1 MPDNGKSRNVKET
14 IKSVALVVL
23 FLLTILLL
31 YVYWKDINPNS
42 FTFNDLK
49 NQENQKPVILIE
61 DILYPDAFEISYG
74 DESYG
79 TAFHNT
85 KELWYE
91 EEEKADFVTALKGFL
106 NTKDLFTE
114 EITKEQYDKVMEQES
129 IKAVFDSDL
138 PVSFILKTYDIN
150 IPKTLSQQDMVSEIG
165 FSFASMESLFLRNT
179 EQDKYIRIV
188 RAQENIDDY
197 GFSDVYLKADH
208 YTESAYPLSVLL
220 GEEGYNTLV
229 PLPLRL
235 THNLFTYTNERNQ
248 GGEEFERALAKTFF
262 GDIFD
267 FTRIIKEAQGTVTY
281 MYGYGQRV
289 LVSESK
295 GAFYYTNQEAKESIS
310 DYYDSLD
317 KALLFISK
325 HMGTEDAQGVTRDL
339 KLCDVKLQKNDLG
352 QRGITYTFCLIDKG
366 PVKYKTGEALS
377 VTVKGDKISDYKRDF
392 YLTYKEQSEILSL
405 GDYTAVNVL
414 AKNYEDMLHK
424 LKEEGFFEEGE
435 KLYFNGLLDLLTR
448 ITIGDVRFDK
458 NNEGIG
464 KIETCF
470 IFSFSKEGERIDMYY
485 SIKDAL
491 FMGYSIR

>member
-31 YVYWKDINPNS
+31 YVYWKGIDPKD
-42 FTFNDLK
+42 FTLDDLR
-49 NQENQKPVILIE
+49 NQEDQKPLILIE
-61 DILYPDAFEISYG
+61 DILYPDSIEISYG
-74 DESYG
+74 DGSYG
-79 TAFHNT
+79 TVLLTT
-85 KELWYE
+85 KTLWYE
-91 EEEKADFVTALKGFL
+91 KEESANFISSVKNFL

-129 IKAVFDSDL
+129 IKAVFDEDI
-138 PVSFILKTYDIN
+138 PVFLIFSSYDIN
-150 IPKTLSQQDMVSEIG
+150 MPKTLSQQDMVSEIG
-165 FSFASMESLFLRNT
+165 YSFASMESLFLKNA
-179 EQDKYIRIV
+179 EHNKYLRIV
-188 RAQENIDDY
+188 RAQEKVVDY
-197 GFSDVYLKADH
+197 GFSNIYMEASSRA
-208 YTESAYPLSVLL
+208 ESAYPLSALL

-229 PLPLRL
+229 PLPVHI
-235 THNLFTYTNERNQ
+235 THNLFTYTNERNH

-289 LVSESK
+289 LVSDNK
-295 GAFYYTNQEAKESIS
+295 GTFSYTNQEAKESTS
-310 DYYDSLD
+310 NYYDGLN

-325 HMGTEDAQGVTRDL
+325 HMGVEDAKGETRDI
-339 KLCDVKLQKNDLG
+339 KLWQVKMEKDDSG
-352 QRGITYTFCLIDKG
+352 KTGYTYIFNLIDKG
-366 PVKYKTGEALS
+366 SVKYKTGEALL
-377 VTVKGDKISDYKRDF
+377 VTVTGDKITKYKRDF
-392 YLTYKEQSEILSL
+392 YLTYKEQSEDLTL

-414 AKNYEDMLHK
+414 AKNYEDMLVK
-424 LKEEGFFEEGE
+424 LTSESFFSEGE
-435 KLYFNGLLDLLTR
+435 KLSLTSLLDILTK
-448 ITIGDVRFDK
+448 ITIEDVRFDK

-470 IFSFSKEGERIDMYY
+470 IFSFINDGNRIDMYY

-491 FMGYSIR
+491 FMGYTLS